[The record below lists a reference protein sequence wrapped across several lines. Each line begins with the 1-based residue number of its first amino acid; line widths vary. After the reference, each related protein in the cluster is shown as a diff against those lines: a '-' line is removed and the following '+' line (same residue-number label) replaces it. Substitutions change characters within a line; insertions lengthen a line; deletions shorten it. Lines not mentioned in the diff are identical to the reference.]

1 MIATLIRWSITNR
14 FLVLIATAFLV
25 AAGIWS
31 ASRTPV
37 DALPDLSDVQVI
49 VRTTYPGKPPQ
60 VVEDLVTYPLT
71 TTMLSVPG
79 AKTVRGYSFFGDSF
93 VYILFDDKTDPY
105 WARSRVVEYLNQ
117 VQSRL
122 PAGATAALGPDATG
136 VGWVY
141 EYALVD
147 RSGNNDIGQL
157 RALNDWFLKF
167 ELKTVPDVAEV
178 ASIGGMVRQYQVVLD
193 PDRMRVLGVT
203 QSMVVQALQKANL
216 SSGGSVVEMAETEYM
231 VRSRGFL
238 GSLEHFRTIPLN
250 LSGATPLL
258 LRDVATV
265 QIGPEMRRGIAEL
278 DGEGE
283 VTGGVVVMRSGKNA
297 RATIEAVKARLETLK
312 PSLPKG
318 VEVVETY
325 DRSKLIDRAVDNLR
339 VKLLEEFA
347 VVAVVCA
354 IFLFH
359 LRSALVAVVTLPIGV
374 LAAFGV
380 MHWQGVSANI
390 LSLGGVAI
398 ALGAMVDASVVL
410 VEAAHKHLEHFEER
424 HRRPPSV
431 AERWE
436 LIAQS
441 AVEVGPALFFSLLV
455 ITLSFL
461 PVFTLEAQE
470 GRLFS
475 PLAFTK
481 TYAMAAAAGLSVTL
495 VPVLM
500 GYLIRGRIPK
510 ETANPINRSLIAIY
524 RPALELVLR
533 FPKATLLAAAL
544 ALAITAIPVMR
555 LGGEFMP
562 PLDEGDLLYMPS
574 ALPGISVSKA
584 AELLQQ
590 TDRLIKTVP
599 EVKRVFGKAGRADTA
614 TDPAPLEMFE
624 TTIQFKSREQWRP
637 GMTPEKLVEEL
648 DRVVKVPGLSNVWV
662 PPIRNRIDM
671 LATGIKSP
679 VGIKVAGSDLATI
692 DKLAAQ
698 IESAVRGV
706 PGVSSALAERLT
718 GGRYIDV
725 DVDRQAAARF
735 GLSVADV
742 QAVIATAI
750 GGENVGEVI
759 QGRERFPVNVRYP
772 REIRDSLERLRKLP
786 FVTDK
791 GATVL
796 LQDVAKIVIAEG
808 PPMIR
813 SENARLSGWVY
824 VDVRGR
830 DLRSVVH
837 DMQAVVAK
845 QVAMPA
851 GYALSWSGQFEYL
864 ERATER
870 LKIVVPLTLAVIFM
884 LLYVLFRSA
893 GDAALVMAAVPFS
906 LVGGFWFIWAL
917 GHVVSVASAVGFIA
931 LAGVA
936 AEFGVVMLV
945 YLQNAWKQHL
955 AAGEPDNEAT
965 LLAAIREGAVM
976 RVRPKAMTVAVV
988 MAGLLPILVGHG
1000 TGSEVMTRIAA
1011 PMVGGMVTAP
1021 LLSMLVIPA
1030 AWYLIHR
1037 KRPRAGRDSSNLEA
1051 SASRLHN
1058 HYTLEDR
1065 TMKTAHIL
1073 AAAVAL
1079 AAFTTTHA
1087 QDMKMP
1093 MQPAA
1098 GATSASMPLV
1108 DGEVRKIDVQKNL
1121 VVLRHGDIPNLA
1133 MPAMT
1138 MGFEVADK
1146 KMLDGLKVGDKVKF
1160 QAEAIK
1166 GKAMVTDLKPNH

>member
-1 MIATLIRWSITNR
+1 LIASLIRWSVTNR

-25 AAGIWS
+25 AAGLWS
-31 ASRTPV
+31 VSKTPV
-37 DALPDLSDVQVI
+37 DALPDLSDTQVI

-147 RSGNNDIGQL
+147 RSGHTDISQL

-167 ELKTVPDVAEV
+167 ELKTVPDVSEV

-193 PDRMRVLGVT
+193 PDRMRALGIT
-203 QSMVVQALQKANL
+203 QAVVVDALQKANQ

-238 GSLEHFRTIPLN
+238 KSLDDFRIIPLKVA
-250 LSGATPLL
+250 GATPVL

-265 QIGPEMRRGIAEL
+265 QVGPEMRRGIAEL
-278 DGEGE
+278 NGEGE

-297 RATIEAVKARLETLK
+297 RTTIAAVKAKLEALK
-312 PSLPKG
+312 SSLPKG

-339 VKLLEEFA
+339 VKLIEEFI

-354 IFLFH
+354 VFLFH
-359 LRSALVAVVTLPIGV
+359 IRSALVAVVTLPVGV
-374 LAAFGV
+374 LTAFIV

-410 VEAAHKHLEHFEER
+410 VEAVHKHLEHFEER
-424 HRRPPSV
+424 SGRAPTL

-436 LIAQS
+436 LVAQAS
-441 AVEVGPALFFSLLV
+441 MEVGPALFFSLLV

-510 ETANPINRSLIAIY
+510 ETANPVNRCLIAIY
-524 RPALELVLR
+524 RPALEAVLR
-533 FPKATLLAAAL
+533 FPKATLAVAAL
-544 ALAITAIPVMR
+544 VLAVTAFPVMR

-584 AELLQQ
+584 SELLQQ

-599 EVKRVFGKAGRADTA
+599 EVERVFGKAGRADTA

-624 TTIQFKSREQWRP
+624 TTIQFKPRDQWRA
-637 GMTPEKLVEEL
+637 GMTPDKLVEEL

-679 VGIKVAGSDLATI
+679 VGVKVAGADLATI
-692 DKLAAQ
+692 DKLTTQ
-698 IESAVRGV
+698 IESAVKTV

-718 GGRYIDV
+718 GGKYIDV
-725 DVDRQAAARF
+725 DVDRAASARF

-742 QAVIATAI
+742 QSVVSTAI
-750 GGENVGEVI
+750 GGDNVGEVI
-759 QGRERFPVNVRYP
+759 LGRERFPVNVRYP
-772 REIRDSLERLRKLP
+772 REVRDSLERLRQLP

-796 LQDVAKIVIAEG
+796 LQDVAHISIEEG
-808 PPMIR
+808 PPMVR

-830 DLRSVVH
+830 DLRSVVRE
-837 DMQAVVAK
+837 MQDVVSK
-845 QVAMPA
+845 QVALPA
-851 GYALSWSGQFEYL
+851 GYAISWSGQFEYL

-870 LKIVVPLTLAVIFM
+870 LKFVVPVTLAIIFV
-884 LLYVLFRSA
+884 LLYLLFRSA
-893 GDAALVMAAVPFS
+893 GEAALVMAAVPFS
-906 LVGGFWFIWAL
+906 LVGGFWLIWVL
-917 GHVVSVASAVGFIA
+917 GHAISVATAVGFIA

-945 YLQNAWKQHL
+945 YLQNAWKQRL
-955 AAGEPDNEAT
+955 AEGAPQDVET
-965 LLAAIREGAVM
+965 LIAAIREGAVL

-988 MAGLLPILVGHG
+988 MAGLLPILFGHG

-1021 LLSMLVIPA
+1021 LLSMLVVPA
-1030 AWYLIHR
+1030 AWLLLHR
-1037 KRPRAGRDSSNLEA
+1037 RHLRERSGNNLPRAD
-1051 SASRLHN
+1051 
-1058 HYTLEDR
+1058 T
-1065 TMKTAHIL
+1065 
-1073 AAAVAL
+1073 
-1079 AAFTTTHA
+1079 
-1087 QDMKMP
+1087 
-1093 MQPAA
+1093 
-1098 GATSASMPLV
+1098 
-1108 DGEVRKIDVQKNL
+1108 
-1121 VVLRHGDIPNLA
+1121 
-1133 MPAMT
+1133 
-1138 MGFEVADK
+1138 
-1146 KMLDGLKVGDKVKF
+1146 
-1160 QAEAIK
+1160 K
-1166 GKAMVTDLKPNH
+1166 GMS